1 MTGCEVDGL
10 AMRSNL
16 ARQVSAAVHDLA
28 QPMTSLHLLLE
39 TMRSSSLPDG
49 SRDLL
54 ELALEEIN
62 RCRGELG
69 YLREL
74 VRIYTQQERRTET
87 CVIQILRES
96 VESLNDAFLDKGV
109 DVLLGKDLPMLSVSM
124 PELQIRTLFFSIL
137 HLANMGVEAGN
148 CVHIHAPEAR
158 QITISCDSLLSL
170 NQDNRESKRAM
181 DLIHA
186 IATTNGIITQFKTSP
201 FTVSLTF

>member
-16 ARQVSAAVHDLA
+16 ARQVSTAVHDLA
-28 QPMTSLHLLLE
+28 QPMTSLSLLLE
-39 TMRSSSLPDG
+39 TMRSSSLPGD

-54 ELALEEIN
+54 ELALEEID

-74 VRIYTQQERRTET
+74 ARIYTRQEPRTET
-87 CVIQILRES
+87 CVIQILREC
-96 VESLNDAFLDKGV
+96 VESLNDAFLDGGV
-109 DVLLGKDLPMLSVSM
+109 HLLLDKELPMLSVSM
-124 PELQIRTLFFSIL
+124 PELQIRTLFFCL
-137 HLANMGVEAGN
+137 LRLANMVTEAGA
-148 CVHIHAPEAR
+148 CVRIHAPEAR

-170 NQDNRESKRAM
+170 NQDHRESKRAM
-181 DLIHA
+181 DFVHA
-186 IATTNGIITQFKTSP
+186 IAATNGIIAQFKTSP